1 MVAVAADEA
10 LEPSWLSQILCGCCH
25 REQALR
31 RPQRTWSS
39 QARITAERQ
48 WECKKTNLCEEH
60 VSTVFPFLRGRLERM
75 QDFPS
80 ICKSLCDCA
89 RRRAAES
96 VKGRGLKRNKHQANE
111 ACTAHTPQV
120 QGCSCLASSSST
132 GLGDIVLGV
141 RGGAGSTS
149 AAVRGRALSDGTGLS
164 WF

>member
-1 MVAVAADEA
+1 MVAVVADEA

-111 ACTAHTPQV
+111 ACTAHTHHKSRAVPASRQV
-120 QGCSCLASSSST
+120 PRQGLVTLCWASAEVQVAPVPLS
-132 GLGDIVLGV
+132 
-141 RGGAGSTS
+141 GAE
-149 AAVRGRALSDGTGLS
+149 L
-164 WF
+164 